1 MVFNQGLKLKL
12 KEELKNTSE
21 ILITANDVDGH
32 DYHKVVKYFYKIS
45 NHHELYKTGNSFY
58 NDYRKGLKSFAISST
73 GDKEA
78 QQRVILGL
86 ASYFNHEENLTIAII
101 SDSLE
106 KNCFKEL
113 YEQSEFFE
121 AQIEGCGKK
130 LILSRYENIFD
141 FYNLSNILKFAGR
154 DKVTLEYEKII
165 SAVIDNYDVLFWDTS
180 SLDAMRSATNVYQ
193 ALISRFDSLSIV
205 VNASES
211 RACEVDKIR
220 TFFLDYGI
228 NLKGLIMDNRKR

>member
-1 MVFNQGLKLKL
+1 MVFNQGLKLK
-12 KEELKNTSE
+12 EEPKNSFDNQKASE
-21 ILITANDVDGH
+21 EVENR

-45 NHHELYKTGNSFY
+45 NHHDLYKTGSSFY

-121 AQIEGCGKK
+121 AQIEGCSKK

-154 DKVTLEYEKII
+154 DKVTLEYERII
-165 SAVIDNYDVLFWDTS
+165 SAVIENYDVLFWDVS
-180 SLDAMRSATNVYQ
+180 SLDSMKDATNVYQ

-211 RACEVDKIR
+211 KACEVDKIR

-228 NLKGLIMDNRKR
+228 NLKGLIMDYGKR